1 MKGEDLSY
9 EIEKLKARRV
19 ELASK
24 ANIARDRDEK
34 EELKM
39 QIERLQ
45 KQIDMLE
52 KYYGK
57 KR

>member
-1 MKGEDLSY
+1 MNVGDLSS
-9 EIEKLKARRV
+9 EIEKLKARRM

-24 ANIARDRDEK
+24 VNVTRDSDEK

-52 KYYGK
+52 RFYK
-57 KR
+57 KS

>member
-1 MKGEDLSY
+1 MKGDDLVS
-9 EIEKLKARRV
+9 EIDKLKARRV

-24 ANIARDRDEK
+24 VNVTRDSDEK
-34 EELKM
+34 EELKT

-52 KYYGK
+52 KFYRKSG
-57 KR
+57 